1 MKKEKK
7 QTEKKEKQPGKIKKF
22 FQKIGTGLKKKWLIN
37 SSKTVL
43 LVAIIIAIYIGVNI
57 LLEKVVLPE
66 IDCTQNKIYS
76 ISQETKDKLGNM
88 DKDVTITLIN
98 YSDYLSVISFAERY
112 VELNNH
118 IKIEKVDNL
127 SARADLMQKYS
138 LNANDN
144 LIIISCGENEKTLTE
159 EEMYTFDETTY
170 EQIDITEEAITNAIV
185 NVMAEEKA
193 KIYFMSSHTMYNVE
207 LFGSIIDKM
216 KNEVNEVEN
225 LDILANGSIPEDC
238 DCLIISTLK
247 EDITEMEKDKIIE
260 YIRNGGKLLLMCGPN
275 VEKVNLSNFQAVLD
289 EYAITIEN
297 GIVLEGSSANMVSGY
312 PNFIIED
319 MEVGTSLTRNLNQK
333 LSICLPDAGKI
344 TFNEERIEE
353 LGIENEILLTTTE
366 KGFLRTNLNQPSATR
381 TEEDSI
387 QEECILGAV
396 ATKKI
401 DEERTSKLVIFANE
415 LFAMNMPVQMNGY
428 TMYAAN
434 LYNNSDA
441 VLNAIA
447 YLNEKENGMTIR
459 KNYENVNY
467 TVTEQQNTIIMAI
480 IFTLPVVIIIA
491 GIIIWQV
498 RRRKR

>member
-37 SSKTVL
+37 SSKTLL

-353 LGIENEILLTTTE
+353 LGIENEILLTTT
-366 KGFLRTNLNQPSATR
+366 
-381 TEEDSI
+381 
-387 QEECILGAV
+387 
-396 ATKKI
+396 
-401 DEERTSKLVIFANE
+401 
-415 LFAMNMPVQMNGY
+415 
-428 TMYAAN
+428 
-434 LYNNSDA
+434 
-441 VLNAIA
+441 
-447 YLNEKENGMTIR
+447 
-459 KNYENVNY
+459 
-467 TVTEQQNTIIMAI
+467 
-480 IFTLPVVIIIA
+480 
-491 GIIIWQV
+491 
-498 RRRKR
+498 